1 MAKRTFAI
9 VCTLQWA
16 APYGGTTTNT
26 WTGTTT
32 TDKTSRAEL
41 AKTVI
46 EHAAEVMSVTPP
58 CATLFLSIE
67 PDEL

>member
-1 MAKRTFAI
+1 MPKKTFAV

-16 APYGGTTTNT
+16 APYGGTKTST
-26 WTGTTT
+26 WCGTTT

-41 AKTVI
+41 TKSITEYAAK
-46 EHAAEVMSVTPP
+46 AMNATPP
-58 CATLFLSIE
+58 CVTLFLSIE

>member
-9 VCTLQWA
+9 VCTLQWD

-32 TDKTSRAEL
+32 TDKTSRTEL
-41 AKTVI
+41 SNTVVEYAAKAMNAV
-46 EHAAEVMSVTPP
+46 PP